1 MGFLGPQKK
10 ISKALPPAAQLVAP
24 QRGPVPAPP
33 RPRKSPPV
41 TASKQLKR
49 QASSQQG
56 PTLAKPNGQVLI
68 GGELGH
74 ARPVPPPP
82 PQPLI
87 AATQPP
93 SAAWP
98 STAKPPFKSAP
109 TGKSTTATV
118 EVSTLSI
125 RGAGGF
131 LPPQPHEII
140 SLTKPIAVFESS
152 GGGKPAKAE
161 IKTAVVEK
169 ANGGGVVATTTS
181 TEKAVRSTFVA
192 ALADNYLELENG
204 LRSEKDEDRKKGGRG
219 TEAAQPIPRG
229 DGGPKG
235 GGASLKDKEQN
246 IGGALDYGDTIF
258 MKEPTVGQLTLSTY
272 EVAEATRRPPPQTNK
287 EASLIALPLSASNK
301 GAPLIALPLS
311 AASTASSPV
320 RLTSDIFVDY
330 LEEEG
335 EESGGDSREAA
346 SPPIVVSS
354 SVRPL
359 IQPKR
364 YQGSNARQQTPR
376 PLPPA
381 VQQTPRPL
389 PPVGQQTPRP
399 LPPVRQW
406 ADTRASVEQ
415 QSGKA

>member
-1 MGFLGPQKK
+1 LGFLGPQKK

-41 TASKQLKR
+41 PAAKQLKR
-49 QASSQQG
+49 QAASQPG
-56 PTLAKPNGQVLI
+56 PTLAKPNGKAII

-93 SAAWP
+93 PSAAWP
-98 STAKPPFKSAP
+98 STPKPPFKSAP
-109 TGKSTTATV
+109 TGKSTTTATTV

-140 SLTKPIAVFESS
+140 SLTKPIAVFETS
-152 GGGKPAKAE
+152 GGKSAKAE
-161 IKTAVVEK
+161 VKAAAVEK
-169 ANGGGVVATTTS
+169 ANGERGGAVATTTS

-204 LRSEKDEDRKKGGRG
+204 LRSKKDEDRKKGGRA
-219 TEAAQPIPRG
+219 TEAAPYIPRG
-229 DGGPKG
+229 DGGSKG
-235 GGASLKDKEQN
+235 GITSLKDKEQN
-246 IGGALDYGDTIF
+246 NGGAFDYGDTIF

-287 EASLIALPLSASNK
+287 EASLIALPLSAANK
-301 GAPLIALPLS
+301 GAPLNALPLS
-311 AASTASSPV
+311 AASTASGPV

-330 LEEEG
+330 LEEE
-335 EESGGDSREAA
+335 EEEGDGGGDSRETA
-346 SPPIVVSS
+346 SPPLVLSS
-354 SVRPL
+354 SLRPL

-381 VQQTPRPL
+381 VLQTPRPL
-389 PPVGQQTPRP
+389 PA
-399 LPPVRQW
+399 VRQW

>member
-1 MGFLGPQKK
+1 
-10 ISKALPPAAQLVAP
+10 VAP

-41 TASKQLKR
+41 PASKQLKR
-49 QASSQQG
+49 QAASQPG
-56 PTLAKPNGQVLI
+56 PTLAKPNGQAII

-74 ARPVPPPP
+74 ARPIPPPPPP

-87 AATQPP
+87 AAAQPPP

-98 STAKPPFKSAP
+98 TTPKPPFKSAP
-109 TGKSTTATV
+109 TGKSTTATTV

-140 SLTKPIAVFESS
+140 SLTKPIAVFETS
-152 GGGKPAKAE
+152 GVGKPAKAD
-161 IKTAVVEK
+161 ITTAAVEK
-169 ANGGGVVATTTS
+169 ANGDRGVVVATTTS
-181 TEKAVRSTFVA
+181 TEKTVRSTFVA

-204 LRSEKDEDRKKGGRG
+204 LRSEKDEDRKKGGRA

-229 DGGPKG
+229 DGGQKG
-235 GGASLKDKEQN
+235 GGASPNDKVQN
-246 IGGALDYGDTIF
+246 NGGALDYGDTIF

-272 EVAEATRRPPPQTNK
+272 EIAEATRRPPPQTNK
-287 EASLIALPLSASNK
+287 EASLIALPLSAANK

-311 AASTASSPV
+311 AASTASGPV

-330 LEEEG
+330 LDEEEK
-335 EESGGDSREAA
+335 EDGGNSRETA
-346 SPPIVVSS
+346 SPPVVVSS

-376 PLPPA
+376 PLPPIG
-381 VQQTPRPL
+381 QQTPRPL
-389 PPVGQQTPRP
+389 PPAVQQTPRP

>member
-1 MGFLGPQKK
+1 
-10 ISKALPPAAQLVAP
+10 VAP

-33 RPRKSPPV
+33 RPRKSSPV
-41 TASKQLKR
+41 PASKQLKR
-49 QASSQQG
+49 QAASQPG
-56 PTLAKPNGQVLI
+56 PTLAKPNGQVII

-74 ARPVPPPP
+74 ARPVPAPPTP
-82 PQPLI
+82 PTPLI

-93 SAAWP
+93 LAAWP
-98 STAKPPFKSAP
+98 TTAKPPFKSAP
-109 TGKSTTATV
+109 TGKSATTATTA
-118 EVSTLSI
+118 EVSPLSI

-140 SLTKPIAVFESS
+140 SLTKPIAVFETS

-161 IKTAVVEK
+161 VKTAAVEK
-169 ANGGGVVATTTS
+169 ANGERGVAVATTTS

-204 LRSEKDEDRKKGGRG
+204 LRSEKDADRKKGGRA

-229 DGGPKG
+229 DGGSKG
-235 GGASLKDKEQN
+235 GSTSLKDKEQN
-246 IGGALDYGDTIF
+246 GGGVDYGDTIF

-287 EASLIALPLSASNK
+287 EASLIALPLSAANK

-311 AASTASSPV
+311 AASTASGPV

-330 LEEEG
+330 LEEE
-335 EESGGDSREAA
+335 EEGDGGGDSRETA

-354 SVRPL
+354 SVRPF

-389 PPVGQQTPRP
+389 PPV
-399 LPPVRQW
+399 RQW

>member
-1 MGFLGPQKK
+1 M
-10 ISKALPPAAQLVAP
+10 AP

-41 TASKQLKR
+41 PASKQLKR
-49 QASSQQG
+49 QAASQPG
-56 PTLAKPNGQVLI
+56 PSLAKPNGQVII

-82 PQPLI
+82 PPLI
-87 AATQPP
+87 ATQPP

-98 STAKPPFKSAP
+98 TTAKPPFKSAP
-109 TGKSTTATV
+109 TGKSATATTTV

-125 RGAGGF
+125 RGSGGF

-152 GGGKPAKAE
+152 GGSKPAKAE
-161 IKTAVVEK
+161 NKVAAVEK

-219 TEAAQPIPRG
+219 TEAAPSIPRG

-235 GGASLKDKEQN
+235 ESTSLKDKEQN
-246 IGGALDYGDTIF
+246 GGGVDFGDTIF
-258 MKEPTVGQLTLSTY
+258 MKEPTVGQLTLSTF

-287 EASLIALPLSASNK
+287 EASLIALPLSAANK
-301 GAPLIALPLS
+301 GAPLNALPLS
-311 AASTASSPV
+311 AASTASGPV

-330 LEEEG
+330 LEEE
-335 EESGGDSREAA
+335 EEDGDSRETA
-346 SPPIVVSS
+346 SPPVVSS
-354 SVRPL
+354 SLRPL

-389 PPVGQQTPRP
+389 PPAVQQTPRP

>member
-1 MGFLGPQKK
+1 M
-10 ISKALPPAAQLVAP
+10 
-24 QRGPVPAPP
+24 
-33 RPRKSPPV
+33 
-41 TASKQLKR
+41 
-49 QASSQQG
+49 
-56 PTLAKPNGQVLI
+56 
-68 GGELGH
+68 
-74 ARPVPPPP
+74 
-82 PQPLI
+82 
-87 AATQPP
+87 
-93 SAAWP
+93 
-98 STAKPPFKSAP
+98 
-109 TGKSTTATV
+109 
-118 EVSTLSI
+118 EVSTLSV

-140 SLTKPIAVFESS
+140 SLTKPIAVFETS
-152 GGGKPAKAE
+152 GDSKPAKAE
-161 IKTAVVEK
+161 IKTAAVEK

-204 LRSEKDEDRKKGGRG
+204 LRSEKDEDRKKGGGRG
-219 TEAAQPIPRG
+219 TEAAPSIPRG

-235 GGASLKDKEQN
+235 GGASSRDKEQN
-246 IGGALDYGDTIF
+246 NGDAFYYGDTIF

-287 EASLIALPLSASNK
+287 EAPFNALPLSAANK
-301 GAPLIALPLS
+301 EAPFNALPLS
-311 AASTASSPV
+311 AASTASGPV

-330 LEEEG
+330 LEEEEDG
-335 EESGGDSREAA
+335 GGDSRETA
-346 SPPIVVSS
+346 SPPLVVSS

-376 PLPPA
+376 PLPP
-381 VQQTPRPL
+381 VGQQTPRPL

-406 ADTRASVEQ
+406 ADSRTSVEQ

>member
-1 MGFLGPQKK
+1 M
-10 ISKALPPAAQLVAP
+10 
-24 QRGPVPAPP
+24 
-33 RPRKSPPV
+33 
-41 TASKQLKR
+41 
-49 QASSQQG
+49 
-56 PTLAKPNGQVLI
+56 
-68 GGELGH
+68 
-74 ARPVPPPP
+74 
-82 PQPLI
+82 
-87 AATQPP
+87 
-93 SAAWP
+93 
-98 STAKPPFKSAP
+98 
-109 TGKSTTATV
+109 
-118 EVSTLSI
+118 EVSTLTI

-140 SLTKPIAVFESS
+140 SLTKPIAVFETS
-152 GGGKPAKAE
+152 GGKPAKAE
-161 IKTAVVEK
+161 VKTAAVEK
-169 ANGGGVVATTTS
+169 ANGGGAVATTTS

-204 LRSEKDEDRKKGGRG
+204 LRSEKDVDSKKGGRG
-219 TEAAQPIPRG
+219 TEAAPSIPRG

-235 GGASLKDKEQN
+235 GSTSLKYKEQN
-246 IGGALDYGDTIF
+246 GGGVDYGDTIF

-287 EASLIALPLSASNK
+287 EASLNALPLSAANK
-301 GAPLIALPLS
+301 GAPLNALPLS
-311 AASTASSPV
+311 AASTASGPV

-330 LEEEG
+330 LDEEE
-335 EESGGDSREAA
+335 EEEEDSRETA
-346 SPPIVVSS
+346 SPPLVVSS

-389 PPVGQQTPRP
+389 PPV
-399 LPPVRQW
+399 RQW
-406 ADTRASVEQ
+406 ADSRTSVEQ